1 MQRKIIDL
9 PALPDDGRLYRDGA
23 LGMVESLLPNPW
35 KSCHAPDLL
44 ELPGGD
50 LLCCWF
56 AGSWEGNADVSIAVS
71 RLPADAAEWEE
82 PVIVSDD
89 PTRSEQNPSLFL
101 NPDNGDVWLMY
112 TAQKTP
118 PPDLPK
124 GVSMQGT
131 AEIRRKIS
139 HDGGRSWDATE
150 TVFDRP
156 GSFCRQKIQ
165 VLSSGRWVFSGFLC
179 SMDNTRNGS
188 DRSIVQISDDH
199 GATWRMVEIPASAG
213 RVHGNILELSPGH
226 LVCLLRSRFADHIYR
241 AESFDE
247 GETWSIPEPTPLRNN
262 NASISAIKLH
272 SGALAI
278 IYNDVAFCDK
288 PGETLWPDQ
297 RCPVAIAISEDGGRT
312 WPWRRIVEHGEGFI
326 GPWNDVNNGRY
337 EYPILMQSADGH
349 LHAAYAWGRRTR
361 IKYLCVDE
369 AWVRGAK
376 LCKGSEDDG
385 VHFCLR

>member
-71 RLPADAAEWEE
+71 RLPAGAAEWEE

-156 GSFCRQKIQ
+156 GSFCRH
-165 VLSSGRWVFSGFLC
+165 R
-179 SMDNTRNGS
+179 
-188 DRSIVQISDDH
+188 
-199 GATWRMVEIPASAG
+199 
-213 RVHGNILELSPGH
+213 
-226 LVCLLRSRFADHIYR
+226 
-241 AESFDE
+241 
-247 GETWSIPEPTPLRNN
+247 
-262 NASISAIKLH
+262 
-272 SGALAI
+272 
-278 IYNDVAFCDK
+278 
-288 PGETLWPDQ
+288 
-297 RCPVAIAISEDGGRT
+297 
-312 WPWRRIVEHGEGFI
+312 
-326 GPWNDVNNGRY
+326 
-337 EYPILMQSADGH
+337 
-349 LHAAYAWGRRTR
+349 
-361 IKYLCVDE
+361 
-369 AWVRGAK
+369 
-376 LCKGSEDDG
+376 
-385 VHFCLR
+385 